1 LYFTYQDD
9 DEDMNVNVIELYQ
22 TNYSYI
28 NNFDVKK
35 NINNVIN
42 TLPEIQQKI
51 IMMRDEQGYSYKEIA
66 DQLNISETQVKVY
79 LHRGRQQVKSIIG
92 KMENLL

>member
-1 LYFTYQDD
+1 
-9 DEDMNVNVIELYQ
+9 
-22 TNYSYI
+22 
-28 NNFDVKK
+28 
-35 NINNVIN
+35 
-42 TLPEIQQKI
+42 
-51 IMMRDEQGYSYKEIA
+51 MMRDEQGYSYKEIA